1 MALVS
6 AGKDRVRTDR
16 LNTLEYEL
24 VQKIYNKNFAF
35 TEKLNVLNVF
45 DRWRRGRKT
54 HLKQRTLVVL
64 CAFMISWW
72 DFTCTVCQ

>member
-6 AGKDRVRTDR
+6 AGNDRVWTDR

-24 VQKIYNKNFAF
+24 VQKIYSKNFAF
-35 TEKLNVLNVF
+35 TEKFNVLNVL

-54 HLKQRTLVVL
+54 HLKQRTLVVMS
-64 CAFMISWW
+64 AFMISWW